1 MPLVTRTVIVYI
13 DDELVEV
20 DIEIYEPVK
29 ENVCRL
35 CEKVELIGDNE
46 IICHECWLSV
56 EEVEPKNEAQT
67 QISAVEDDII
77 SYRSFTPFRIED
89 AQSNSS
95 NPFISAP
102 ERGILN
108 EKWCKELVSRE
119 RNQSNVSEI
128 SETSEK

>member
-1 MPLVTRTVIVYI
+1 MPLVTRTIIVYI

-35 CEKVELIGDNE
+35 CEKVKLAGDNE
-46 IICHECWLSV
+46 IICPKCWLSV

-77 SYRSFTPFRIED
+77 SYRSFTEI
-89 AQSNSS
+89 
-95 NPFISAP
+95 
-102 ERGILN
+102 
-108 EKWCKELVSRE
+108 VSRE
-119 RNQSNVSEI
+119 RNQSDVSEI
-128 SETSEK
+128 SETSITSETSEK

>member
-13 DDELVEV
+13 DDDLVEV
-20 DIEIYEPVK
+20 DIEIYEPIR

-35 CEKVELIGDNE
+35 CEKVELAGDNE
-46 IICHECWLSV
+46 IICSECWLSV

-67 QISAVEDDII
+67 QISAVED
-77 SYRSFTPFRIED
+77 

-102 ERGILN
+102 EMGILN
-108 EKWCKELVSRE
+108 EK
-119 RNQSNVSEI
+119 
-128 SETSEK
+128 